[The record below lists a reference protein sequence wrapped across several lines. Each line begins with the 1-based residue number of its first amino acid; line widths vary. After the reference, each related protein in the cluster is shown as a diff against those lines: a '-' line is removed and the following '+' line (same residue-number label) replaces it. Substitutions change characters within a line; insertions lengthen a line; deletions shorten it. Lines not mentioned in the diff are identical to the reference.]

1 MAIGKSIGRVKTPEG
16 TPEMSTTTRNA
27 RFSQPAAIIF
37 CLLFAVGVMS
47 AQVKTQTA
55 KTSGQAAVETQVER
69 GEVVEVNGNNLIVKM
84 EDGSLRDFANVPE
97 SAKVT
102 VDGKEL
108 GIHELQPGMKLQR
121 TITTTT
127 TPMTITSTQT
137 VTGRVYNVNP
147 PNSVSLTLADGTT
160 EQFKIPKGQKFM
172 VDGKEVDAFGLR
184 KGLEISATKVV
195 EEPQTVVDQQKQV
208 TGSMPPPP
216 APPVTTQPILVAVI
230 HSPTPP
236 QLAKAEEPKELPKT
250 ASPIPLLGL
259 LGLLSFVA
267 GAGLWVRGSLRRA

>member
-1 MAIGKSIGRVKTPEG
+1 M
-16 TPEMSTTTRNA
+16 
-27 RFSQPAAIIF
+27 IF
-37 CLLFAVGVMS
+37 CLLFGVAVS
-47 AQVKTQTA
+47 AQVQTDTTHT
-55 KTSGQAAVETQVER
+55 KGQATVQTQVER
-69 GEVVEVNGNNLIVKM
+69 GEVVQVNGNNLIVKM

-97 SAKVT
+97 STKVT

-108 GIHELQPGMKLQR
+108 GIHELQPGMKLER

-127 TPMTITSTQT
+127 TPMTITSTKT

-184 KGLEISATKVV
+184 KGLEISATKVI
-195 EEPQTVVDQQKQV
+195 EEPQTVVEHQKQL

-216 APPVTTQPILVAVI
+216 TLPVTTQPILVAII

-236 QLAKAEEPKELPKT
+236 QLAKAEPKELPQT

-259 LGLLSFVA
+259 LGLLSFIS
-267 GAGLWVRGSLRRA
+267 GAGLWVRRSLTRA

>member
-1 MAIGKSIGRVKTPEG
+1 
-16 TPEMSTTTRNA
+16 MSTATRNV

-37 CLLFAVGVMS
+37 CLVFAVGVIS
-47 AQVKTQTA
+47 AQVNTETA

-108 GIHELQPGMKLQR
+108 GIHELQPGMKLER

-137 VTGRVYNVNP
+137 VTGRVYQVMA
-147 PNSVSLTLADGTT
+147 PNSVTLTLADGTT
-160 EQFKIPKGQKFM
+160 EQFKIPKGQKFT
-172 VDGKEVDAFGLR
+172 VDGKETDAFGLR
-184 KGLEISATKVV
+184 KGMEVSATRVV
-195 EEPQTVVDQQKQV
+195 EEPQTVVDQQKKV

-216 APPVTTQPILVAVI
+216 APPVTTQPILIAVI

-236 QLAKAEEPKELPKT
+236 QLAKAEPKELPKT
-250 ASPIPLLGL
+250 ATPIPLLGL
-259 LGLLSFVA
+259 LGLLSFVS
-267 GAGLWVRGSLRRA
+267 GAGLWVRSSLRRA

>member
-1 MAIGKSIGRVKTPEG
+1 MT
-16 TPEMSTTTRNA
+16 TTTRNA
-27 RFSQPAAIIF
+27 RFSQPAAMIF
-37 CLLFAVGVMS
+37 CLLFAVAVS
-47 AQVKTQTA
+47 AQVKTDTTHT
-55 KTSGQAAVETQVER
+55 KGQATVQTQVER

-108 GIHELQPGMKLQR
+108 GIHELQPGMKLER

-137 VTGRVYNVNP
+137 VTGRVYQVMP
-147 PNSVSLTLADGTT
+147 PNSVTLTLADGTT

-195 EEPQTVVDQQKQV
+195 EEPQTVVEHQKQL

-216 APPVTTQPILVAVI
+216 ALPVTTQPILVAVI

-236 QLAKAEEPKELPKT
+236 QLAKAEPKELPQT

-259 LGLLSFVA
+259 LGLLSFIS
-267 GAGLWVRGSLRRA
+267 GAGLWVRRSLTRA